1 MKKLAI
7 LFLILAVT
15 ACSGRYGAGIPAY
28 YEPLLDDALTRSARP
43 EALKTL
49 LAETPRAERE
59 ALAYL
64 IAYMPQGDLDTMNLS
79 LLRENVACA
88 CRARQTFSWSKNLPD
103 SIFLNEVLPY
113 AAVDEVRDSWRP
125 DFLARFTPYV
135 VNLDDMVAAI
145 DTINRYIASEVGVEY
160 NTLREKTNQSPS
172 ESMRQHMASCTGLSI
187 LLVDALRAVGI
198 PARFA
203 GVPSWVDDRGNH
215 SWTEVWFDGEWH
227 FIEYNP
233 AGFDAAWFFA
243 DAGKAKVGDPKYGI
257 YAVSYRPTGKHFP
270 MVWNEHSTSVPA
282 VEVTQRYVDA
292 YRAYIDRLASRSD
305 DSCVRVAIRM
315 FRDSAHSEH
324 SADRVAV
331 NVDVFCGDRQVG
343 GGRTASPEKDMNDDL
358 TLLLNSGQTYT
369 LRYENARGEAVEIP
383 FVATGTGTYIVTA
396 YYQ

>member
-1 MKKLAI
+1 MKKSTFLLA
-7 LFLILAVT
+7 LLVFA
-15 ACSGRYGAGIPAY
+15 ACGSRYGAGIPGC
-28 YEPLLDDALTRSARP
+28 YEPLLDDALSRSARP
-43 EALKTL
+43 EALKDL

-64 IAYMPQGDLDTMNLS
+64 IAYMPQGDLDTMDLL

-88 CRARQTFSWSKNLPD
+88 CCARRTFSWSRKLPD

-135 VNLDDMVAAI
+135 ARLDDAVAVI
-145 DTINRYIASEVGVEY
+145 DTINRCIASEVGVEY
-160 NTLREKTNQSPS
+160 DTRREKTNQSPA

-203 GVPSWVDDRGNH
+203 GVPSWADDRGNH
-215 SWTEVWFDGEWH
+215 SWTEVWVDGAWH

-243 DAGKAKVGDPKYGI
+243 DAGRARPGDPKYGI
-257 YAVSYRPTGKHFP
+257 YAVSYRPTGLHFP
-270 MVWNEHSTSVPA
+270 MVWNEHSSAVPA
-282 VEVTQRYVDA
+282 VDVTQRYVDA
-292 YRAYIDRLASRSD
+292 YRAHVGRIASCPA
-305 DSCVRVAIRM
+305 DSCVRVSIRM
-315 FRDSAHSEH
+315 FRDSTHAEH

-331 NVDVFCGDRQVG
+331 NVDVFCGERQVG
-343 GGRTASPEKDMNDDL
+343 GGRTASPDKDMNDDL
-358 TLLLNSGQTYT
+358 TLLLGSGCYT
-369 LRYENARGEAVEIP
+369 LRYENARGEAVSMP
-383 FVATGTGTYIVTA
+383 FEVTGTEPCVVTA
-396 YYQ
+396 CYQ